1 MKNLK
6 LHEIIEKS
14 ESLEEINL
22 EHVVPKVK
30 QLKTYYGTEIFFLA
44 TFVANAIQYGIVVP
58 IDYIN
63 EAIDE
68 MALLHSTSDTEYGIK
83 NYQELRELYSYQ
95 SVLL

>member
-14 ESLEEINL
+14 EALEEISYT
-22 EHVVPKVK
+22 HVAPKVK
-30 QLKTYYGTEIFFLA
+30 QLQTYYGTEVFFLA
-44 TFVANAIQYGIVVP
+44 TFVTNAIQCGIVVP

-68 MALLHSTSDTEYGIK
+68 ISRLHSASYTKDSIK
-83 NYQELRELYSYQ
+83 NYEELKELYSYQ
-95 SVLL
+95 SFLL